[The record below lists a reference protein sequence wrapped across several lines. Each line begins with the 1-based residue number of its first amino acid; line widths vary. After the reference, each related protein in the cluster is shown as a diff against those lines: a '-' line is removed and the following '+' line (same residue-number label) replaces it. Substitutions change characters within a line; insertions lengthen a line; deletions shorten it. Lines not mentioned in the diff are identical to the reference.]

1 MVQWGD
7 IMPMAFVLMK
17 CDKDTENRIIQN
29 LEDSDCITEV
39 QPTIGHYDLV
49 AKFTSPNMD
58 DLNELIEQVQRDDR
72 VRSAKV
78 LLGISEAV

>member
-1 MVQWGD
+1 
-7 IMPMAFVLMK
+7 MPTAFLLMK
-17 CDKDTENRIIQN
+17 CEQGTEDRIIHN
-29 LEDSDCITEV
+29 LTDSDCIGEV
-39 QPTIGHYDLV
+39 QPTIGQYDLV

-58 DLNELIEQVQRDDR
+58 DLNELIEQVQGDDK